1 MALVVNEEQQ
11 MLKESAK
18 GFLAE
23 HAPISEVRAQRDSGS
38 ELGYSTALWGK
49 MSDMGWAAILVP
61 EEFGGLEFGH
71 VGMGQIVE
79 ETGRTLTASPLLSTA
94 ILGVSLINL
103 AGSESQKTKM
113 LGKIASGNLTLALA
127 IDEGKHHSPAHT
139 KMSACENE
147 GSYVLNGTKRYVID
161 GSSADSLLVV
171 TRTSGNSGDLKGISL
186 FIVNSNTKGINIER
200 TNMIDGHNS
209 SIITFTDVHVD
220 ENSLLGEVDRGFR
233 PLSAALDVANV
244 HLACEL
250 LGIAQE
256 SFDITLKY
264 MKERKQFGALIG
276 SFQALQH
283 RAAHWW
289 SEIELCKS
297 IVLQALQSLDAGD
310 AKSPALA
317 SIAKAKLCEVV
328 ELSTNE
334 AIQLHGGIGMT
345 DEYDI
350 GFFIKRARPA
360 QMLYGGYSY
369 HADRY
374 ALINGY

>member
-1 MALVVNEEQQ
+1 MALVLNEEQQ

-23 HAPISEVRAQRDSGS
+23 HAPISEVRNQRDSGS
-38 ELGYSTALWGK
+38 ELGYSPTLWKK

-61 EEFGGLEFGH
+61 EEFGGLAFGH

-103 AGSESQKTKM
+103 AGSESQKTEI
-113 LGKIASGNLTLALA
+113 LGKIAIGDLTLALA
-127 IDEGKHHSPAHT
+127 LDEEKHHAPTHT
-139 KMSACENE
+139 KMSATKQD
-147 GSYVLNGTKRYVID
+147 GGYVLNGKKRYVID
-161 GSSADSLLVV
+161 GSSADKLIVV
-171 TRTSGNSGDLKGISL
+171 TRTSGNPGDLKGITL
-186 FIVNSNTKGINIER
+186 FHVDRDKEGINTER
-200 TNMIDGHNS
+200 TTMVDGHNS
-209 SIITFTDVHVD
+209 SIISFTDVFVPQ
-220 ENSLLGEVDRGFR
+220 NNLLGELNRGFR

-256 SFDITLKY
+256 SFDRTLKY
-264 MKERKQFGALIG
+264 MKERKQFGAFIG

-297 IVLQALQSLDAGD
+297 IVLKALQSLDAGD
-310 AKSPALA
+310 VESAALS

-345 DEYDI
+345 DEYEI

-374 ALINGY
+374 ALISGY